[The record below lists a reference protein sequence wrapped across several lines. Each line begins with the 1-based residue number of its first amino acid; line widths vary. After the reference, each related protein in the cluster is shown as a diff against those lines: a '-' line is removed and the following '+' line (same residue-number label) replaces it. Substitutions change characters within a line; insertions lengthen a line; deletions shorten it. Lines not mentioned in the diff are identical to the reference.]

1 MSRKDPPTESS
12 LADDVIWGVGG
23 ERGIAAEIGR
33 SPQQTYYL
41 IARGKL
47 PVTKLGHRTIIA
59 SRKQLR
65 RLTGNDSSEVI

>member
-1 MSRKDPPTESS
+1 MSSKNLPPES
-12 LADDVIWGVGG
+12 LANDVIWGVQ
-23 ERGIAAEIGR
+23 GIADEIGR

-47 PVTKLGHRTIIA
+47 PVHKLGHRTIIA

-65 RLTGNDSSEVI
+65 RLTGNSPEAT